1 MKVPAVALA
10 AAFGGGIVL
19 GLVLQIGMLPPMARD
34 FHRIPPLGPVVNLL
48 VVALM
53 GVIVPLG
60 FIGLAS
66 SLVTRGLGRIVAAPL
81 AWLVGIP
88 DAIVGGPFARVSAGS
103 YRIPALPVWVVALFF
118 AASILLS
125 ASFRMTDPRR
135 KWISRPAILGFACAG
150 VVIATYPFR
159 PSTVAGAMEMTELDV
174 RPDDSILVVSPRGS
188 TLLIDGGG
196 AFKGFKGREEH
207 LGPEPGEDVVSPYL
221 WSRGFKKLD
230 AVAVTHAHTGPH

>member
-66 SLVTRGLGRIVAAPL
+66 SLVMRGLGRIVAAPL

-88 DAIVGGPFARVSAGS
+88 DAIVGGRLREFRRGATAFRRCRYGWWRCFLRRAYCCRRV
-103 YRIPALPVWVVALFF
+103 F
-118 AASILLS
+118 
-125 ASFRMTDPRR
+125 
-135 KWISRPAILGFACAG
+135 
-150 VVIATYPFR
+150 
-159 PSTVAGAMEMTELDV
+159 E
-174 RPDDSILVVSPRGS
+174 
-188 TLLIDGGG
+188 
-196 AFKGFKGREEH
+196 
-207 LGPEPGEDVVSPYL
+207 
-221 WSRGFKKLD
+221 
-230 AVAVTHAHTGPH
+230 